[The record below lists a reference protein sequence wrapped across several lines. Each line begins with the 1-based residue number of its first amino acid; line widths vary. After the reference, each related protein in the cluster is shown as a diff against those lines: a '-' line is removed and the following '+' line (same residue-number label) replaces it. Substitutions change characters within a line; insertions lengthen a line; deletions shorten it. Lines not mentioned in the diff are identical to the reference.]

1 MEKAR
6 EINLKELV
14 LALLQK
20 WWLIVACAALGGVI
34 AVVYTTQ
41 FVDPMYRADI
51 MMYVNN
57 SSQPTSSNVTTSAD
71 LSASQR
77 LVRTYVN
84 ILKSNRVLDKV
95 AERLDSDLSASQIK
109 GMITAAALD
118 ETEVFRVRISH
129 TDPQEAADIANAIAE
144 VAQVEIASIVEGSST
159 KIIDYAKVPKEP
171 FSPSKTRNT
180 AVGLAVGIVVAAVA
194 VVLSVLL
201 DVRIKS
207 EEDLQQISNLPV
219 LGTIPDLAAE
229 HRSDYRYGK
238 NKYGYYSKEVKPE

>member
-34 AVVYTTQ
+34 AFVYTTQ